1 MIDSRLLTG
10 RFFIAEEC
18 MSEQEALSLLEAILT
33 QFPNTIL
40 EQLFRFLV

>member
-33 QFPNTIL
+33 QFPNTSPALPVTIS
-40 EQLFRFLV
+40 V